1 MKKFASSAMGYMF
14 PISELSSA
22 YGVIRS
28 TLFDDSD
35 VNRKLLHDMMEHLLF
50 VTIGFLTREQ
60 ERKNMLVRM
69 DVMTSDDDDGDDDDG
84 DDGGDDDDDGGGGGG
99 GDGGDGD
106 GVVGSE
112 DDGTK
117 GGGGRR
123 AMMAE
128 GG

>member
-22 YGVIRS
+22 YGMIRS

-35 VNRKLLHDMMEHLLF
+35 VDRKLLHDMMEHLLF
-50 VTIGFLTREQ
+50 VTLHVQVGMGHLGIGFLTKEQ

-99 GDGGDGD
+99 DA
-106 GVVGSE
+106 GVLLL
-112 DDGTK
+112 
-117 GGGGRR
+117 
-123 AMMAE
+123 
-128 GG
+128 